1 MQKLELQVTNEQG
14 KEIII
19 REGQA
24 LPLKAPERVILH
36 GDIKSV
42 SGFLKARNVAAVGSQ
57 VIDAGKVVV
66 QVDKM
71 GGTIVLQLDPENA
84 YGATVTGQL
93 EFSDEL
99 QKWFVNQSKTW
110 KQNELVKHLRFNR
123 IDFDDYEKHDQLL
136 KSYQQFSFKSYIE
149 AQAEQDQRGNKST
162 SLTKKVE
169 TGLPVDFVLNIP
181 IFKGFD
187 SQRFHVE
194 ICLETTEGSANFW
207 FESVELNE
215 LIKTQKDIIF
225 NEELKHCAGFVII
238 NK

>member
-1 MQKLELQVTNEQG
+1 MQKLELQVTNEG

-24 LPLKAPERVILH
+24 LPLKEPQRVILA

-42 SGFLKARNVAAVGSQ
+42 SSFLKARNVAAQGSQ
-57 VIDAGKVVV
+57 AIDAGKAVV
-66 QVDKM
+66 QVDKIA
-71 GGTIVLQLDPENA
+71 GTIVLHLDPESA
-84 YGATVTGQL
+84 YGASVTGKL
-93 EFSDEL
+93 ELSDEL
-99 QKWFVNQSKTW
+99 QKWFINQSKTW

-136 KSYQQFSFKSYIE
+136 KAYQSFNFKTYIE
-149 AQAEQDQRGNKST
+149 SQTESDNRGNKSNAF
-162 SLTKKVE
+162 KKTVE
-169 TGLPVDFVLNIP
+169 TGLPADFVLTIP

-187 SQRFHVE
+187 AQRFHVE
-194 ICLETTEGSANFW
+194 ICLETTEGAANFW

-215 LIKTQKDIIF
+215 LIKTKKDIIF
-225 NEELKHCAGFVII
+225 NEELKHCEGFVII